1 MKLIEHYVALVKTGC
16 AAYGQMNE
24 MTLTEVAD
32 CLFCTERNAKLI
44 LHKLENKNW
53 IIRESGAGRGRKS
66 KIAFLRQPE
75 ELLLQTAKEYTMAG
89 KLKKAKE
96 LLQQYQSA
104 FPGLQNEYGMWISEV
119 FGFVTRKGC
128 SPAVH
133 HP

>member
-1 MKLIEHYVALVKTGC
+1 MKLIEHYVALVKIGC

-89 KLKKAKE
+89 KLKR
-96 LLQQYQSA
+96 QRSC
-104 FPGLQNEYGMWISEV
+104 FSSISPR
-119 FGFVTRKGC
+119 FRGFKTNMVCGFLRY
-128 SPAVH
+128 SVL
-133 HP
+133 